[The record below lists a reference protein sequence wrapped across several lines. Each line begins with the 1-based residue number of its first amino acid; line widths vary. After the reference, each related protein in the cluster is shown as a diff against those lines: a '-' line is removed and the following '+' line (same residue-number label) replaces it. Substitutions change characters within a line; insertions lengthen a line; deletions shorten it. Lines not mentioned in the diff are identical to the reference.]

1 MMTKNNNCKK
11 GQMSMGT
18 VVALVVALIVIL
30 VIVAIATDFGEK
42 TKDTAPFDDAK
53 AKAEDAMHDKKCAM
67 VCTAWCIDK
76 AYAVDSDCQTY
87 VSSCCDCDSVQD
99 ITDGCDDGP

>member
-1 MMTKNNNCKK
+1 MMTEDNDNKK

-18 VVALVVALIVIL
+18 VVALVIALIVIL

-53 AKAEDAMHDKKCAM
+53 AKAEDAMTDKKCAM
-67 VCTAWCIDK
+67 VCTASCIDK
-76 AYAVDSDCQTY
+76 AYAISSDCQSY
-87 VSSCCDCDSVQD
+87 VTNCCDCDSVDD
-99 ITDGCDDGP
+99 ITDGCDY